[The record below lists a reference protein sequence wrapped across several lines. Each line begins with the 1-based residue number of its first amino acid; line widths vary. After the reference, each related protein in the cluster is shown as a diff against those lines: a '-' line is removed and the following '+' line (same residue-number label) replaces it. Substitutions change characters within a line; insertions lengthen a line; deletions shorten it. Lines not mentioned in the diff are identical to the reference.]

1 MAAAGADGFS
11 TGAEGAYFL
20 VLDRLRDALDGRL
33 EVWKE
38 LERRKKANLSPEFEL
53 HLKAL
58 FVKQIQVG
66 MDLASALA
74 HLHKL
79 RIIFRDLKVC
89 HPILQCRVSQRPMA
103 KQIVK
108 LLHQEL
114 ETFCKE
120 HSIRAI
126 QRSRRGTM

>member
-1 MAAAGADGFS
+1 MNEINILRKLDHPNIIRLHGVAAEGPQGFA

-20 VLDRLRDALDGRL
+20 VLDRLADTLDGRI

-58 FVKQIQVG
+58 FVKQLQVG
-66 MDLASALA
+66 LDLASALM

-89 HPILQCRVSQRPMA
+89 W
-103 KQIVK
+103 
-108 LLHQEL
+108 
-114 ETFCKE
+114 
-120 HSIRAI
+120 
-126 QRSRRGTM
+126 